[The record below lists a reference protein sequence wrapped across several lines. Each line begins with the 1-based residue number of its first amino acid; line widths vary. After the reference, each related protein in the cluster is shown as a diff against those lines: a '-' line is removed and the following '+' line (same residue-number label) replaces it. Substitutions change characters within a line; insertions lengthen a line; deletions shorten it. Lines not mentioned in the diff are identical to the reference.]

1 MQGSCHGSAYP
12 FSGAS
17 TDTLERPSTRTYQ
30 RLSQRRLDTSS
41 APSEP
46 AESSTTLSDV
56 DRDYLEAVACAK
68 AAVAAAEHEEA
79 TERAAIAEQQL
90 RLQIVIT
97 WLNEGQKGHSW
108 SPRTSCTVKMAL
120 LDHVPTNDLR
130 QALDELPQIHPPVR
144 VWNSRRAW
152 RRAAMRALRGLK
164 IGVSRVRIAAV
175 LRALASFAEHRT
187 GRRVTSSYTT
197 IARRA
202 KLENPDGAGWKVVAR
217 VRAALIKVGAALE
230 LSGPR
235 DRLSAVER
243 MAAHAH
249 HGGNQRAVA
258 ATTALIMP
266 ATPAAAPE
274 ADPEDVSDARLVDDP
289 PAAAKPKPQAKGRV
303 HLSLGSHQGRNL
315 LFSGGNSNA
324 LKRAR
329 ASMNSHTEHEPFT
342 LAEQL
347 LAAELVAPGSGFLL
361 GLTSTYG
368 PDGRHMGEL
377 CAVLRQAGVDP
388 LRWSAADVAAALDAR
403 VAAEG
408 RTWVTSPHNPRAY
421 LRYWLSKIDFAAPS
435 PTERREAAAKA
446 AAIPDPVIVEA
457 RERAARPS
465 VARSVIEAAKA
476 AAARKTTRQR
486 RT

>member
-1 MQGSCHGSAYP
+1 
-12 FSGAS
+12 
-17 TDTLERPSTRTYQ
+17 
-30 RLSQRRLDTSS
+30 
-41 APSEP
+41 
-46 AESSTTLSDV
+46 
-56 DRDYLEAVACAK
+56 
-68 AAVAAAEHEEA
+68 
-79 TERAAIAEQQL
+79 
-90 RLQIVIT
+90 
-97 WLNEGQKGHSW
+97 
-108 SPRTSCTVKMAL
+108 MAL

-230 LSGPR
+230 LSAAR

-266 ATPAAAPE
+266 ATPAAPSE
-274 ADPEDVSDARLVDDP
+274 ADAEDVSDARLVDDP

-315 LFSGGNSNA
+315 LISSNYSIA
-324 LKRAR
+324 RKRAR
-329 ASMNSHTEHEPFT
+329 ASTKSHAKSEPFT

-347 LAAELVAPGSGFLL
+347 LAAELVAPAAELFP
-361 GLTSTYG
+361 GLASIYG
-368 PDGRHMGEL
+368 PGGRHMGEL

-388 LRWSAADVAAALDAR
+388 FRWSARDVAERLDECR
-403 VAAEG
+403 SELG
-408 RTWVTSPHNPRAY
+408 RTWISRPHNPVAY
-421 LRYWLSKIDFAAPS
+421 LRFWLRQIDFAAPS